1 MNYRF
6 AVTRLLNHL
15 PYFEISTTLR
25 TRLPDAFHYLMDLSN
40 DYFHCQ
46 TPLKNA
52 KSELFGSENASWQ
65 IWLQIEIG

>member
-15 PYFEISTTLR
+15 SYFRNFDDVTR
-25 TRLPDAFHYLMDLSN
+25 TRLPGAFHNLVPN
-40 DYFHCQ
+40 DNFHCQ

-52 KSELFGSENASWQ
+52 KFDLFGNENASWQ